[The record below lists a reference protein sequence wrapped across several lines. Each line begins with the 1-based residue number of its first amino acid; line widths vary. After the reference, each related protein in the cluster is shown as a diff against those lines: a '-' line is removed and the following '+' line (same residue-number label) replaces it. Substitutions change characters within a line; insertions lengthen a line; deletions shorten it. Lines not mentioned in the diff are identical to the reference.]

1 VGLYGATCSSFF
13 TGTGVPTFRWRNTLR
28 TTWSTPWSGLDVSL
42 AWRYFS
48 AVKTEQL
55 SGNPNLTAGA
65 GTIAN
70 GGISNTDAF
79 ISAYSYFDLTA
90 AMKLS
95 DKVTLRL
102 GVNNILD
109 KDPPIIGA
117 STLPGPPA
125 GNGNTF
131 PQAYDSLGRFIF
143 GQIIAQF

>member
-1 VGLYGATCSSFF
+1 
-13 TGTGVPTFRWRNTLR
+13 
-28 TTWSTPWSGLDVSL
+28 VSL
-42 AWRYFS
+42 ITSLA
-48 AVKTEQL
+48 A
-55 SGNPNLTAGA
+55 AGG

-70 GGISNTDAF
+70 GGISSTDAF
-79 ISAYSYFDLTA
+79 ISSFSYFDLTA
-90 AMKLS
+90 AMKLG
-95 DKVTLRL
+95 DKITVRL

-143 GQIIAQF
+143 GEITAQF